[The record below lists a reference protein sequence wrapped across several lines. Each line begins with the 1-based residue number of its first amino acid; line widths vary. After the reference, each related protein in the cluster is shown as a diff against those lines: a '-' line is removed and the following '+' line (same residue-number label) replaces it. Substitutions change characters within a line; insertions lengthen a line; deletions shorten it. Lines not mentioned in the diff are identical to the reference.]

1 MTVEMLDKKGP
12 HFPDPLR
19 VPSDMDKLRTT
30 VDVKEQLGYVFD
42 AITLTRKK
50 LAGRV
55 PLLGFVGAP
64 WTLMS
69 YMIEGGGSKMFIHA
83 KTWIF
88 KYPTESKRL
97 LERITEVCIEF
108 LAQQVVAGAQ
118 MVQVF
123 DSWAGELTPHDFAIF
138 ALPYL
143 RAIAERLPV
152 RLKEL
157 GETPVPMTVFAKG
170 AWYALDEL
178 CQSGY
183 QVVGLDWLHDPAE
196 AVRVADGRV
205 TLQGNFDPNVLYGG
219 REHITEAVERTVKGF
234 GGGKQGWIVN
244 LGHGEFGMRCVGGWG

>member
-1 MTVEMLDKKGP
+1 M
-12 HFPDPLR
+12 
-19 VPSDMDKLRTT
+19 
-30 VDVKEQLGYVFD
+30 
-42 AITLTRKK
+42 
-50 LAGRV
+50 
-55 PLLGFVGAP
+55 
-64 WTLMS
+64 
-69 YMIEGGGSKMFIHA
+69 
-83 KTWIF
+83 
-88 KYPTESKRL
+88 
-97 LERITEVCIEF
+97 CIEF

-143 RAIAERLPV
+143 RVIAKRLPV

-157 GETPVPMTVFAKG
+157 GEAPVPMTVFAKG

-196 AVRVADGRV
+196 AVRVANGRV

-234 GGGKQGWIVN
+234 RGGKQGWIVN
-244 LGHGEFGMRCVGGWG
+244 LGHGEFGVRCVWGGLELTVVGITPFVDPEDLRWFFEECHRVGGSVV